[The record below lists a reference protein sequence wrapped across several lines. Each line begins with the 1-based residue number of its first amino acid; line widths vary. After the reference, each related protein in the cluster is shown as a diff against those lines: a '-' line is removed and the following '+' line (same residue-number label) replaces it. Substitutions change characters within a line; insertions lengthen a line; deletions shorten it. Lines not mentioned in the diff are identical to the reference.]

1 MPRRT
6 SSPVSPALQL
16 RWRCRTPRSP
26 HNYPN
31 RPVIIVVPFAAG
43 GAFDVL
49 ARVLAPRMGEVLGQQ
64 VVVENVSGASGIVGS
79 SRVAHAAPD
88 GYTVLLAS
96 IGTHGYNPSIYKKL
110 AYDPVGDFTP
120 VGLVAEQPMVL
131 VARKDLPVTNLK
143 EFIAY
148 VKANHDKMQFGS
160 AGIGSTTHL
169 SCALVNAAI
178 GEHPVHVP
186 YRGGGPAMAE
196 IVAGRIDYGCFNIGG
211 VAGQIKAGNLKAIAT
226 LSRERAAIMP
236 DLASAH
242 EQGLNGFQRHNL
254 ERLPRAQR
262 HAAGDRRQA
271 QRGDEQDTRHAGSA
285 GAVDQVRRRR
295 RRARAAQPSLSR
307 QVHPGRDC
315 ALGRADQGSRHPAGQ
330 IVSAARWMPA
340 IAGMTA

>member
-1 MPRRT
+1 MRRRYF
-6 SSPVSPALQL
+6 VSGLIGLALAAA
-16 RWRCRTPRSP
+16 PSAAAFAD
-26 HNYPN
+26 NYPN

-49 ARVLAPRMGEVLGQQ
+49 ARVLAPRMGEALGQQ

-79 SRVAHAAPD
+79 SRAAHAAPD

-178 GEHPVHVP
+178 GEQPVHVP

-211 VAGQIKAGNLKAIAT
+211 VAAQIKTGNLKAIAT
-226 LSRERAAIMP
+226 LSRERAVILP

-242 EQGLNGFQRHNL
+242 EQGLTDFNVTTWNAFL
-254 ERLPRAQR
+254 LPKGTPPEIVVKLNEAMSKTLDTP
-262 HAAGDRRQA
+262 AVQA
-271 QRGDEQDTRHAGSA
+271 D
-285 GAVDQVRRRR
+285 VDQVRRRR
-295 RRARAAQPSLSR
+295 RRA
-307 QVHPGRDC
+307 
-315 ALGRADQGSRHPAGQ
+315 
-330 IVSAARWMPA
+330 
-340 IAGMTA
+340 